1 MGNVVVVGSVNVD
14 FVVTVERL
22 PQAGQTV
29 SGGSFERFGGG
40 KGANQA
46 VAAARAGAQVQLV
59 GCVGADAEGASA
71 LAELASELVDTTHV
85 RQTSASATGVA
96 LITVAADGGNQI
108 AVAPGANRL
117 VEDFPEATLAGD
129 RGTLLLSFEAP
140 DPVLCEAAEA
150 AVTAGWSIVVN
161 PAPWRP
167 LPARLL
173 ACHPLLVPNQHEAT
187 DLTGE
192 SDPERAA
199 ALLHQLTGAAVIVT
213 LGQKGALLC
222 SVDGVQHIPA
232 PIVDAVDTTGAGDC
246 LCGTLAASIA
256 EGLSLAEALA
266 GAVTAASQS
275 TLTRGAR

>member
-59 GCVGADAEGASA
+59 GCVGADNDGVTA

-192 SDPERAA
+192 NNPERAA

-222 SVDGVQHIPA
+222 SVDGVEHIAA

-256 EGLSLAEALA
+256 EGLPLAEALA
-266 GAVTAASQS
+266 VAVAAASQS

>member
-29 SGGSFERFGGG
+29 SGGSFQRFGGG

-59 GCVGADAEGASA
+59 GCVGADADGAAA
-71 LAELASELVDTTHV
+71 LVDLAGSQVDTTYV
-85 RQTSASATGVA
+85 RQTSAAATGVA

-117 VEDFPEATLAGD
+117 VEDFPTEALAGAH
-129 RGTLLLSFEAP
+129 GTLLLSFEAP
-140 DPVLCEAAEA
+140 DPVLCQAAEA
-150 AVTAGWSIVVN
+150 AVLAGWSVVVN

-173 ACHPLLVPNQHEAT
+173 ACHPLLVPNEHEAT

-192 SDPERAA
+192 SDPARAA
-199 ALLHQLTGAAVIVT
+199 ALLHHQTGAAVIVT
-213 LGQKGALLC
+213 LGREGALLC
-222 SVDGVQHIPA
+222 TADGVQRIAA

-246 LCGTLAASIA
+246 LCGTLAAGIA
-256 EGLSLAEALA
+256 KGLPLAKALA
-266 GAVTAASQS
+266 AAVAAASQS

>member
-14 FVVTVERL
+14 FVVTVDRL
-22 PQAGQTV
+22 PQEGQTV

-71 LAELASELVDTTHV
+71 LAELAADQVDTTHV
-85 RQTSASATGVA
+85 RQTTAAATGVA
-96 LITVAADGGNQI
+96 LITVAADGKNQI

-117 VEDFPEATLAGD
+117 VEDFPAVALAGAH
-129 RGTLLLSFEAP
+129 GTLLLSFEAP
-140 DPVLCEAAEA
+140 DPVLCQAAEA
-150 AVTAGWSIVVN
+150 AVAAGWSVVVN
-161 PAPWRP
+161 PAPSRP
-167 LPARLL
+167 LAPRLL
-173 ACHPLLVPNQHEAT
+173 ACHPLLVPNEHEAT

-213 LGQKGALLC
+213 LGQEGALLC
-222 SVDGVQHIPA
+222 SVDGAQHIPA

-246 LCGTLAASIA
+246 LCGTLAASVA
-256 EGLSLAEALA
+256 QGLPLAEALA
-266 GAVTAASQS
+266 VAVAAASQS

>member
-14 FVVTVERL
+14 FVVTVDRL
-22 PQAGQTV
+22 PQEGQTV

-71 LAELASELVDTTHV
+71 LAELAADQVDTTHV
-85 RQTSASATGVA
+85 RQTTAAATGVA
-96 LITVAADGGNQI
+96 LITVAADGKNQI

-117 VEDFPEATLAGD
+117 VEDFPAVALAGAH
-129 RGTLLLSFEAP
+129 GTLLLSFEAP
-140 DPVLCEAAEA
+140 DPVLCQAAEA
-150 AVTAGWSIVVN
+150 AMAAGWSVIVN
-161 PAPWRP
+161 PAPSRP
-167 LPARLL
+167 LTPRLL
-173 ACHPLLVPNQHEAT
+173 ACHPLLVPNEHEAT

-213 LGQKGALLC
+213 LGRDGALLC
-222 SVDGVQHIPA
+222 TADGVQRIAA

-246 LCGTLAASIA
+246 LCGTLAANIA
-256 EGLSLAEALA
+256 QGLPLTEALA
-266 GAVTAASQS
+266 GAVAAASQS
-275 TLTRGAR
+275 TLTPGAR

>member
-46 VAAARAGAQVQLV
+46 VAAARAGAQVQMV
-59 GCVGADAEGASA
+59 GCVGADADGATA
-71 LAELASELVDTTHV
+71 LAELASELIDTTHV
-85 RQTSASATGVA
+85 RQSSTAATGVA

-117 VEDFPEATLAGD
+117 VEDFPETTLTGD

-140 DPVLCEAAEA
+140 DAVLCQAAEA
-150 AVTAGWSIVVN
+150 AMAAGWSIVVN

-167 LPARLL
+167 LPPRLL
-173 ACHPLLVPNQHEAT
+173 ACHPLLVPNEHEAT

-192 SDPERAA
+192 SDHERAA
-199 ALLHQLTGAAVIVT
+199 VMLHELTGAAVIVT
-213 LGQKGALLC
+213 LGKDGALLC
-222 SVDGVQHIPA
+222 SVDGVQRIAA
-232 PIVDAVDTTGAGDC
+232 PIVEAVDTTGAGDC
-246 LCGTLAASIA
+246 LCGTLAAGIA
-256 EGLSLAEALA
+256 EGLPLAEALA
-266 GAVTAASQS
+266 GAVAAASQS
-275 TLTRGAR
+275 TLTPGAR

>member
-1 MGNVVVVGSVNVD
+1 MGSVVVVGSVNVD

-46 VAAARAGAQVQLV
+46 VAAVRAGAQVQMV
-59 GCVGADAEGASA
+59 GCVGADAEGATA
-71 LAELASELVDTTHV
+71 LADLAFNHVDTTHV
-85 RQTSASATGVA
+85 RQTSAAATGVA

-117 VEDFPEATLAGD
+117 VKDFPEAALAGA

-140 DPVLCEAAEA
+140 DPVLCQAAEA
-150 AVTAGWSIVVN
+150 AVAAGWSVVVN
-161 PAPWRP
+161 PAPSRP
-167 LPARLL
+167 LPPRLL
-173 ACHPLLVPNQHEAT
+173 ACHPLLVPNEHEAN

-199 ALLHQLTGAAVIVT
+199 VLLQHLTGAAVIVT
-213 LGQKGALLC
+213 LGQEGALLC
-222 SVDGVQHIPA
+222 SADGVQHIAA
-232 PIVDAVDTTGAGDC
+232 PTVDAVDTTGAGDC
-246 LCGTLAASIA
+246 LCGTLAAGIA
-256 EGLSLAEALA
+256 QGLPLAEALA
-266 GAVTAASQS
+266 VAVAAASQS
-275 TLTRGAR
+275 TLTPGAR

>member
-85 RQTSASATGVA
+85 RQSSAAATGVA

-117 VEDFPEATLAGD
+117 VEDFPTEALAGAH
-129 RGTLLLSFEAP
+129 GTLLLSFEAL
-140 DPVLCEAAEA
+140 DPVLCQAAEA
-150 AVTAGWSIVVN
+150 AVAAGWSIVVN

-222 SVDGVQHIPA
+222 SVDGVQHIAA

>member
-59 GCVGADAEGASA
+59 GCVGADNDGVTA

-85 RQTSASATGVA
+85 RQTSAAATGVA

-192 SDPERAA
+192 NNPERAA

-222 SVDGVQHIPA
+222 SVDGVEHIAA

-256 EGLSLAEALA
+256 EGLPLAEALA
-266 GAVTAASQS
+266 VAVAAASQS

>member
-46 VAAARAGAQVQLV
+46 VAAARAGAQVQMV
-59 GCVGADAEGASA
+59 GCVGADNEGESA

-85 RQTSASATGVA
+85 RQTSAAATGVA

-117 VEDFPEATLAGD
+117 VEDFPTEALAGV

-140 DPVLCEAAEA
+140 DPVLCQAAEA
-150 AVTAGWSIVVN
+150 AVSAGWSIVVN
-161 PAPWRP
+161 PAPSRP
-167 LPARLL
+167 LPPRLL
-173 ACHPLLVPNQHEAT
+173 ACRPLLVPNEHEAT

-199 ALLHQLTGAAVIVT
+199 LLLQEQTGAAVIVT
-213 LGQKGALLC
+213 LGQEGALLC
-222 SVDGVQHIPA
+222 SVDGVQRIAA

-246 LCGTLAASIA
+246 LCGTLAADIA
-256 EGLSLAEALA
+256 QGLPLAEALA
-266 GAVTAASQS
+266 GAVAAASQS
-275 TLTRGAR
+275 TLTPGAR

>member
-59 GCVGADAEGASA
+59 GCVGADNDGVTA

-85 RQTSASATGVA
+85 RQTSAAATGVA

-192 SDPERAA
+192 NNPERAA

-222 SVDGVQHIPA
+222 SADGVEHIAA

-256 EGLSLAEALA
+256 EGLPLAEALA
-266 GAVTAASQS
+266 VAVAAASQS

>member
-14 FVVTVERL
+14 FVVTVDRL
-22 PQAGQTV
+22 PQEGQTV

-59 GCVGADAEGASA
+59 GCVGVDAEGASA
-71 LAELASELVDTTHV
+71 LAELAADQVDTTHV
-85 RQTSASATGVA
+85 RQTSAAATGVA

-108 AVAPGANRL
+108 TVAPGANRL
-117 VEDFPEATLAGD
+117 VEDFPEATLAGE

-140 DPVLCEAAEA
+140 EPVLCEAAEA
-150 AVTAGWSIVVN
+150 AVAAGWSVVVN
-161 PAPWRP
+161 PAPSRP
-167 LPARLL
+167 LTPRLL
-173 ACHPLLVPNQHEAT
+173 ACHPLLVPNEHEAS

-213 LGQKGALLC
+213 LGQEGALLC
-222 SVDGVQHIPA
+222 TDDGVQRTAA

-256 EGLSLAEALA
+256 QGLPLAEALA
-266 GAVTAASQS
+266 VAVAAASQS